1 LLPLESALDDIP
13 GLILSEDEAERLQ
26 RGQQIEV
33 ISAPDDQ
40 TRLGT
45 YQGVPVALIR
55 CEQGKGQPIRVF
67 NLMNEAMI
75 QTKEMDDVDY
85 KEPKG

>member
-1 LLPLESALDDIP
+1 MKTLLPLESALDDIP
-13 GLILSEDEAERLQ
+13 GLILSDDEAERLQ

-33 ISAPDDQ
+33 LSAPDHQ
-40 TRLGT
+40 TLLGT

-67 NLMNEAMI
+67 NLTIEA
-75 QTKEMDDVDY
+75 TDPDEGD
-85 KEPKG
+85 G